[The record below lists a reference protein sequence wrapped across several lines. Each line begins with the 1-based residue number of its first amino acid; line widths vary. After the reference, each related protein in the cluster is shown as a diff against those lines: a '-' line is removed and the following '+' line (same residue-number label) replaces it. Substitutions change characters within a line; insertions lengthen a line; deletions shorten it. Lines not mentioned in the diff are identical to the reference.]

1 MMRRVLFI
9 ALLLA
14 APRAALACPVCFGA
28 SDAPLAKAT
37 NLGIIVMLGVVV
49 GVLAGFATFI
59 VTLYRRGR
67 LAEAASQ
74 RVDHRSS
81 GSSYAEPQEGIAQC

>member
-1 MMRRVLFI
+1 MRRILFT

-37 NLGIIVMLGVVV
+37 NLGILVMLGVVV
-49 GVLAGFATFI
+49 AVLAGFATFI

-67 LAEAASQ
+67 LAEAAAAGVEQ
-74 RVDHRSS
+74 RSS
-81 GSSYAEPQEGIAQC
+81 GSSYADPQEGIAQC